1 MNNFHLR
8 LLDAYPSFHAGR
20 RVRYTVSPHAAC
32 NRGEAPQGC
41 ASPPLAARRT
51 PNTDAKH
58 IRVMR
63 GCPATI
69 AALTYPLGHRRVL
82 RKGSDWRRPVAP
94 CAESFV
100 LLDGVAA
107 LRCSVLL
114 PLPLPLGGTA
124 LSRTSLRSCLVPT
137 PSAQRAAAASPG
149 SRGVACLLFFPSY
162 RDMLAVKG
170 LTRHKAIRV
179 VAGDP
184 LLFYSTFPLS
194 AVRDPVQVKQAITP
208 CLFTSRRFP

>member
-1 MNNFHLR
+1 MP
-8 LLDAYPSFHAGR
+8 LDADPSFHAGR

-41 ASPPLAARRT
+41 ASTPLAVRGT

-82 RKGSDWRRPVAP
+82 RKGADWRRPVAP

-107 LRCSVLL
+107 LLGAVAPLAARPCLAHRCARASCLPLRLSVLP
-114 PLPLPLGGTA
+114 PLRLALVGWLACCSSHRTGTC
-124 LSRTSLRSCLVPT
+124 S
-137 PSAQRAAAASPG
+137 Q
-149 SRGVACLLFFPSY
+149 SRGLRGIKPFVSSQATHSFFIPRS
-162 RDMLAVKG
+162 
-170 LTRHKAIRV
+170 
-179 VAGDP
+179 P
-184 LLFYSTFPLS
+184 
-194 AVRDPVQVKQAITP
+194 
-208 CLFTSRRFP
+208 

>member
-1 MNNFHLR
+1 MNDFHLMP
-8 LLDAYPSFHAGR
+8 LDADPSFYAGR
-20 RVRYTVSPHAAC
+20 RVRCTVSPHAAC

-41 ASPPLAARRT
+41 ASTPLAARRT

-107 LRCSVLL
+107 L
-114 PLPLPLGGTA
+114 LGAVASWRHGPVSHIA
-124 LSRTSLRSCLVPT
+124 ALVPRAY
-137 PSAQRAAAASPG
+137 PFGSACCRRFAWLSWG
-149 SRGVACLLFFPSY
+149 GL
-162 RDMLAVKG
+162 LAVLPIVPG
-170 LTRHKAIRV
+170 HARSQGAY
-179 VAGDP
+179 A
-184 LLFYSTFPLS
+184 
-194 AVRDPVQVKQAITP
+194 A
-208 CLFTSRRFP
+208 

>member
-1 MNNFHLR
+1 MLIPAFMLGAASVTRSRPMR
-8 LLDAYPSFHAGR
+8 LAIEAR
-20 RVRYTVSPHAAC
+20 RRRDVPA
-32 NRGEAPQGC
+32 
-41 ASPPLAARRT
+41 PPLAARRT

-107 LRCSVLL
+107 L
-114 PLPLPLGGTA
+114 LGAVASWRHGPVSHIA
-124 LSRTSLRSCLVPT
+124 ALVPRAY
-137 PSAQRAAAASPG
+137 PFGSACCR
-149 SRGVACLLFFPSY
+149 RFACLSWGGL
-162 RDMLAVKG
+162 LAVLPIVPG
-170 LTRHKAIRV
+170 HARSQGAY
-179 VAGDP
+179 A
-184 LLFYSTFPLS
+184 
-194 AVRDPVQVKQAITP
+194 A
-208 CLFTSRRFP
+208 